1 MSVKFD
7 PYLVG
12 IHEDDLVHC
21 QREQNIQEED
31 FVSPDNAL
39 LLSLL
44 VEPTG
49 PLVLYQFILKA
60 IRLCHMRDGLLK
72 THQKTNTEVK

>member
-1 MSVKFD
+1 MSVQFNT
-7 PYLVG
+7 YLVG
-12 IHEDDLVHC
+12 IYKDDLVHS

-31 FVSPDNAL
+31 LVSPDYAL

-44 VEPTG
+44 VEPAG

-60 IRLCHMRDGLLK
+60 IRLGHVRDGLL
-72 THQKTNTEVK
+72 NTPKINTGGK